1 MKGKN
6 MALDG
11 ITLHAITEELKEK
24 LTGGKI
30 DRIVQPEKD
39 EITMYIRNFKT
50 TYKLLISA
58 DFANP
63 RLHLIAEQNKENPA
77 KAPMFLMLLRKH
89 ISGGII
95 TSIAQRSLERVIE
108 FEISAYDEMR
118 VLKDKIMIVEIM
130 GKHSN
135 IIIVD
140 KNDGKII
147 DSIKRVPLNI
157 SSKRELLP
165 GLKYDYPPV
174 NMKANPLIMRD
185 YETFKLKISQNR
197 TAVFK
202 ALYLSYE
209 GIGPVAAK
217 ELCFRSSINSETN
230 TSELS
235 DIKLERLYN
244 SFDRFFLSISEKRYS
259 PCVIYEKQHG
269 AIKDVSSFYLS
280 MYEDFYTE
288 NYTSV
293 HEAVSHFFKYKDT
306 EERMR
311 QRTNDLRKLINSRLE
326 TVKHKIEKQ
335 SGEMSDALNY
345 EDYKI
350 SGELLTSYIYMIKP
364 GLSEITLSNYMDN
377 NKERTI
383 ILDPQKS
390 PSENIAHYFYEY
402 RKLKNR
408 ITELKSQIEL
418 SKNEKSYLED
428 TLTTLSQV
436 EDVGEISD
444 IKDELFKEGYIKRPT
459 LNKKKSNSISTPRVF
474 YSSDGI
480 KINVGKNNTQNDKL
494 TLKTGKSEYLW
505 LHTKGIPGSHV
516 LVEEDEKKVSEC
528 TLKEAALLAAYYSKG
543 RMSSNV
549 AVDYTAKKNVKKPT
563 GARPGKVIYENY
575 RTIYVTP
582 EESLINE
589 IRENEKKGDN

>member
-1 MKGKN
+1 
-6 MALDG
+6 
-11 ITLHAITEELKEK
+11 
-24 LTGGKI
+24 
-30 DRIVQPEKD
+30 
-39 EITMYIRNFKT
+39 
-50 TYKLLISA
+50 
-58 DFANP
+58 
-63 RLHLIAEQNKENPA
+63 
-77 KAPMFLMLLRKH
+77 
-89 ISGGII
+89 
-95 TSIAQRSLERVIE
+95 
-108 FEISAYDEMR
+108 
-118 VLKDKIMIVEIM
+118 
-130 GKHSN
+130 
-135 IIIVD
+135 
-140 KNDGKII
+140 
-147 DSIKRVPLNI
+147 
-157 SSKRELLP
+157 
-165 GLKYDYPPV
+165 
-174 NMKANPLIMRD
+174 
-185 YETFKLKISQNR
+185 
-197 TAVFK
+197 
-202 ALYLSYE
+202 
-209 GIGPVAAK
+209 
-217 ELCFRSSINSETN
+217 
-230 TSELS
+230 
-235 DIKLERLYN
+235 
-244 SFDRFFLSISEKRYS
+244 
-259 PCVIYEKQHG
+259 
-269 AIKDVSSFYLS
+269 
-280 MYEDFYTE
+280 
-288 NYTSV
+288 
-293 HEAVSHFFKYKDT
+293 
-306 EERMR
+306 
-311 QRTNDLRKLINSRLE
+311 
-326 TVKHKIEKQ
+326 
-335 SGEMSDALNY
+335 
-345 EDYKI
+345 
-350 SGELLTSYIYMIKP
+350 MIKP

-377 NKERTI
+377 DKERTI

-390 PSENIAHYFYEY
+390 PSENITHYFYEY

-459 LNKKKSNSISTPRVF
+459 LNKKKSNRISTPRVF

-516 LVEEDEKKVSEC
+516 LIEEDEKKVSER